1 MALSLSA
8 PALLLYRLGEKAG
21 IAEFSA
27 SSFEWSFLVRSV
39 RGRAA
44 APRAKVKRVAMLGV
58 SSLGPPAIKVALLLR
73 TLCALH
79 LGARK
84 SVERDP

>member
-27 SSFEWSFLVRSV
+27 SSFQSFLVRSV

>member
-27 SSFEWSFLVRSV
+27 SSFQSFLVRSV

-73 TLCALH
+73 ALH

>member
-27 SSFEWSFLVRSV
+27 SSFQSFLVRSV

-73 TLCALH
+73 TLCAVH

>member
-27 SSFEWSFLVRSV
+27 SSFQSFLVRSV

-58 SSLGPPAIKVALLLR
+58 SSLGPPAIKVAPR
-73 TLCALH
+73 DSERGAENNF
-79 LGARK
+79 GARK
-84 SVERDP
+84 KLALTP